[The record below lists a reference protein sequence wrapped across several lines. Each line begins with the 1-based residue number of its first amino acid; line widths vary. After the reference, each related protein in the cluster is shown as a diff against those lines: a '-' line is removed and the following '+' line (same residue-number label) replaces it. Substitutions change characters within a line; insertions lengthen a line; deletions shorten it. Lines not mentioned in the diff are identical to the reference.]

1 MVKHIEIKRQ
11 WLGTGTNGKV
21 ETYTE
26 QRYISKHSGSYY
38 DLVNLNAYKESF
50 KQEYKVIDDLVKKD
64 DFKELKQHIQDSDV
78 FTFSDST
85 NGTPKKGKEVISLQQ
100 ISGKRCN
107 ISSQKLING
116 AHLSLSGN
124 SHLGAEAPKDDI
136 ARQILSSLRA
146 WAEIIYPSL
155 LNERSSTVSER
166 ERESNNNESTSKV
179 NTKKHQNTS
188 SNEVTTITALSVVL
202 SIDFEWQLGHHEE
215 QTATGGVLTHTQ
227 KRRDFGDV
235 LSVQYAMFLPDY
247 PNVKIHGII
256 FNNNDKGFNFRAL
269 MLKFVDIIQKEFHAL
284 DHNQRPIVLNLK
296 KLKLLLTGYFLGVD
310 FSCMTGWNKLPIK
323 LTVLGKHRIFSRIP
337 YKFMLRRRK
346 GAEPVTVTMTIRDTA
361 SIAPMGGLKELGEIV
376 GQLRH
381 LTLLNIRTASFM
393 FWLDSPVSLSLFNV
407 NTKILYIQLKT
418 PSGRALS
425 GPSV

>member
-1 MVKHIEIKRQ
+1 M
-11 WLGTGTNGKV
+11 
-21 ETYTE
+21 
-26 QRYISKHSGSYY
+26 
-38 DLVNLNAYKESF
+38 
-50 KQEYKVIDDLVKKD
+50 
-64 DFKELKQHIQDSDV
+64 
-78 FTFSDST
+78 
-85 NGTPKKGKEVISLQQ
+85 
-100 ISGKRCN
+100 
-107 ISSQKLING
+107 
-116 AHLSLSGN
+116 
-124 SHLGAEAPKDDI
+124 
-136 ARQILSSLRA
+136 
-146 WAEIIYPSL
+146 
-155 LNERSSTVSER
+155 
-166 ERESNNNESTSKV
+166 
-179 NTKKHQNTS
+179 
-188 SNEVTTITALSVVL
+188 L